1 MSTDMFP
8 EALVERIARCGNVAV
23 AVVEDPESAVPL
35 ARALLAGGVETIELT
50 FRTPKALE
58 ALSRITSE
66 VPEMLVGAGT
76 VLTTE
81 QLRDALDAGAA
92 FAVAPGFNP
101 DIVRAAA
108 DIGIPFAPGV
118 MTPSEIEGA
127 YALGCTRLL
136 KFFPASVAGGLA
148 GLRTLAAPYRHL
160 GLRFLPLGG
169 LKRENTAEWLSE
181 PLVAACGGSWIAPAA
196 LIAANDWEAIA
207 ANAAAAAAAAASRQ
221 IIDSR

>member
-1 MSTDMFP
+1 MKTELFP
-8 EALVERIARCGNVAV
+8 APLVERIAECGNIAV
-23 AVVEDPESAVPL
+23 AVVEDPEAAVPL
-35 ARALLAGGVETIELT
+35 ARALLAGGVGTIELT
-50 FRTPKALE
+50 FRTPRALE
-58 ALSRITSE
+58 ALKRIVAE

-76 VLTTE
+76 VLTRE
-81 QLRDALDAGAA
+81 QLRDAADAGAA

-169 LKRENTAEWLSE
+169 LKRENTAEWLAE
-181 PLVAACGGSWIAPAA
+181 PLVAACGGSWIAPAS
-196 LIAANDWEAIA
+196 LIAAKDWECIRR
-207 ANAAAAAAAAASRQ
+207 NAADAAALRREQ
-221 IIDSR
+221 K

>member
-8 EALVERIARCGNVAV
+8 EALVERMARCGNVAV
-23 AVVEDPESAVPL
+23 AVVEDPKAAVPL
-35 ARALLAGGVETIELT
+35 ARALLAGGVGTIELT
-50 FRTPKALE
+50 FRTPRALE
-58 ALSRITSE
+58 ALRSIVTE

-76 VLTTE
+76 VLTRD
-81 QLRDALDAGAA
+81 QLRDAAAAGAA

-108 DIGIPFAPGV
+108 DIGLPFAPGV

-136 KFFPASVAGGLA
+136 KFFPASVAGGLS

-181 PLVAACGGSWIAPAA
+181 PLVAACGGSWIAPAS
-196 LIAANDWEAIA
+196 LIEKGDWEGVRR
-207 ANAAAAAAAAASRQ
+207 NAAAAAEAAAAAGRG
-221 IIDSR
+221 

>member
-8 EALVERIARCGNVAV
+8 EALVERMARCGNVAV
-23 AVVEDPESAVPL
+23 AVVEDPKAAVPL
-35 ARALLAGGVETIELT
+35 ARALLAGGVGTIELT
-50 FRTPKALE
+50 FRTPRALE
-58 ALSRITSE
+58 ALRSIATE

-76 VLTTE
+76 VLTRD
-81 QLRDALDAGAA
+81 QLRDAAAAGAA

-108 DIGIPFAPGV
+108 DIGLPFAPGV

-136 KFFPASVAGGLA
+136 KFFPASVAGGLS

-181 PLVAACGGSWIAPAA
+181 PLVAACGGSWIAPAS
-196 LIAANDWEAIA
+196 LIEKGDWEGVRR
-207 ANAAAAAAAAASRQ
+207 NAAAAAEAAAAAGRG
-221 IIDSR
+221 